1 MCVLYLDKPD
11 VRAKKL
17 GGRVRVEE
25 NGDCRANIPIE
36 TLESVVIGEK
46 AHITTP
52 LLFAFMERD
61 IPVAYIKYD
70 GRLAGTLGSGI
81 SVRRLLAQQDAFS
94 HPAIRPLLV
103 REVIRR
109 KMKGQIALLRTYAK
123 RRDVEELNRLAD
135 AVRLHQKALD
145 RHTGVDELRGLE
157 GIASRITFDGFSY
170 ILREPWT
177 WTGRNRRPPKDPVNA
192 LLSFGYTML
201 EKEVRTAIYGA
212 RLDPRFGFLHCDDIR
227 RDSLVYDLME
237 PFRHEIIDRFVLK
250 VLNCH
255 AFRPEDFHKSDNGCW
270 LSGDARRSW
279 YGLYEEEIAAP
290 VERFDGRSPREYIR
304 HEIYEFASYAFGLQK
319 KLGLTSEDA
328 PDDKPEEEQKSA

>member
-1 MCVLYLDKPD
+1 
-11 VRAKKL
+11 
-17 GGRVRVEE
+17 
-25 NGDCRANIPIE
+25 
-36 TLESVVIGEK
+36 
-46 AHITTP
+46 ITTP
-52 LLFAFMERD
+52 LLFAFMERN
-61 IPVAYIKYD
+61 IPVAYIRYD

-81 SVRRLLAQQDAFS
+81 SIRRLLAQQDAFS
-94 HPAIRPLLV
+94 HPVIRPLLV

-109 KMKGQIALLRTYAK
+109 KMKGQISLLRTYAK
-123 RRDVEELNRLAD
+123 RRGVEELTRLAD
-135 AVRLHQKALD
+135 AVCLHQKALE
-145 RHTGVDELRGLE
+145 RHEGVDELRGLE

-227 RDSLVYDLME
+227 RDSLVFDLME
-237 PFRHEIIDRFVLK
+237 PFRHDVIDRFVLK
-250 VLNCH
+250 LLNCH
-255 AFRPEDFHKSDNGCW
+255 AFRPEDFHKSDGGCW

-290 VERFDGRSPREYIR
+290 VERFDGRSPREHIR
-304 HEIYEFASYAFGLQK
+304 HEIREFAVYTFGLQK
-319 KLGLTSEDA
+319 KLGIMSEDDPDGA
-328 PDDKPEEEQKSA
+328 PAETAESA

>member
-17 GGRVRVEE
+17 GGRVRVEQD
-25 NGDCRANIPIE
+25 GDCRANIPIE
-36 TLESVVIGEK
+36 TLESVVIGER
-46 AHITTP
+46 AHITTS
-52 LLFAFMERD
+52 LLFAFMERN

-81 SVRRLLAQQDAFS
+81 SIRRLLAQQDAFS

-103 REVIRR
+103 REIIRR

-123 RRDVEELNRLAD
+123 RRGVEELTRLAD
-135 AVRLHQKALD
+135 AVRIHLNALE
-145 RHTGVDELRGLE
+145 RHDGVDELRGLE
-157 GIASRITFDGFSY
+157 GIASRLAFDGYSY
-170 ILREPWT
+170 ILRDPWV
-177 WTGRNRRPPKDPVNA
+177 WVGRNRRPPRDPVNA
-192 LLSFGYTML
+192 LLSFGYAML
-201 EKEVRTAIYGA
+201 EKEVRAAIYGA

-237 PFRHEIIDRFVLK
+237 PFRQDVIDRFVLK

-255 AFRPEDFHKSDNGCW
+255 AFRPEDFKSYDGGCW
-270 LSGDARRSW
+270 LSGDARRRW
-279 YGLYEEEIAAP
+279 YTLYEEEIAAP

-304 HEIYEFASYAFGLQK
+304 HEIYEFALYAFGLQK
-319 KLGLTSEDA
+319 KLGVMGEDD
-328 PDDKPEEEQKSA
+328 PESKPEEETKTA

>member
-1 MCVLYLDKPD
+1 MCVLYLDKQN
-11 VRAKKL
+11 VRAKKI

-36 TLESVVIGEK
+36 TLESVVIGER

-61 IPVAYIKYD
+61 IPVAYIRYD
-70 GRLAGTLGSGI
+70 GHLAGTLGSGI
-81 SVRRLLAQQDAFS
+81 SIRRLLAQQDAFS

-109 KMKGQIALLRTYAK
+109 KMKGQIALLRIYAK
-123 RRDVEELNRLAD
+123 RRGVEELNRLAD
-135 AVRLHQKALD
+135 AVRLHQKALEQ
-145 RHTGVDELRGLE
+145 HTGVDELRGLE

-201 EKEVRTAIYGA
+201 EKEIRTAIYGA
-212 RLDPRFGFLHCDDIR
+212 RLDPRFGFLHCDDVR

-237 PFRHEIIDRFVLK
+237 PFRQDIVDRFVLK
-250 VLNCH
+250 LLNYQS
-255 AFRPEDFHKSDNGCW
+255 FQPKDFHESDGGCW
-270 LSGDARRSW
+270 LSGEARRSW
-279 YGLYEEEIAAP
+279 YALYEEEIAAP

-304 HEIYEFASYAFGLQK
+304 HEIYEFAAYALDLQK
-319 KLGLTSEDA
+319 KLGITSEDA
-328 PDDKPEEEQKSA
+328 PNDNPEEEKKIA